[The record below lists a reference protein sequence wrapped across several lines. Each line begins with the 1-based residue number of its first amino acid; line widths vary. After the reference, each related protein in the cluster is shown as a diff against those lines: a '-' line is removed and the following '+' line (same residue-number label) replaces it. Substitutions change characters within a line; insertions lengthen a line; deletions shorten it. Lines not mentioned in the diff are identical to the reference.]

1 MSWLWWIVLL
11 WTMGCIYLFELELPS
26 NIYPGVGLLDHAV
39 TVFSYLRDLH
49 TVFHSGCTNLQSHQQ
64 CRRVPFSLHP
74 LQNLLFVDILMMA
87 ILSGMRC
94 YLIIV
99 LIWISLLLVM
109 LSIFSCA
116 YWPSGCRHWRNVCL
130 DILPIFLIGLL
141 LLLLSCLSC
150 LCILETNSLWLHCL
164 QIFSPSS

>member
-1 MSWLWWIVLL
+1 
-11 WTMGCIYLFELELPS
+11 MGCIYLFELELPS
-26 NIYPGVGLLDHAV
+26 NICPGVGLLDYAV

-64 CRRVPFSLHP
+64 CRRVPFSPHP

-99 LIWISLLLVM
+99 LI
-109 LSIFSCA
+109 
-116 YWPSGCRHWRNVCL
+116 
-130 DILPIFLIGLL
+130 
-141 LLLLSCLSC
+141 
-150 LCILETNSLWLHCL
+150 
-164 QIFSPSS
+164 